1 MRIIQHQFV
10 EFIPDT
16 LEVGL
21 LYITLEYR
29 TAVHSCICGCGNKV
43 VTPFSPRDWKL
54 IFDGKT
60 VSLTPS
66 IGNWNF
72 DCKSHYWITNNQIRH
87 AAPWAEYLKQEE
99 KPLPKKKK
107 KSKPFSSL
115 IKKLKRKS

>member
-54 IFDGKT
+54 TIVVYMNFA
-60 VSLTPS
+60 
-66 IGNWNF
+66 NWCF
-72 DCKSHYWITNNQIRH
+72 CH
-87 AAPWAEYLKQEE
+87 
-99 KPLPKKKK
+99 
-107 KSKPFSSL
+107 
-115 IKKLKRKS
+115 